1 MPCFVQGDW
10 RRPVRRAQYADAD
23 GEPLVGLSTNCK
35 LIGFLLFLFDLFN
48 GFLNDLLN
56 FLWVFLNDSWISF
69 WDIL

>member
-35 LIGFLLFLFDLFN
+35 LIGFLFFLLDLFN
-48 GFLNDLLN
+48 VFFLNDLLK
-56 FLWVFLNDSWISF
+56 FLWNVLMIFVFF
-69 WDIL
+69 GDIL